1 MNRRIVLILLALAA
15 TIAAAHA
22 QKMTETYHQDSL
34 LIDVE
39 TQEVVVQASPC
50 LRRGDRNIYFPTAQ
64 QKQLS
69 TNALGLLE
77 KMQLNGL

>member
-39 TQEVVVQASPC
+39 TQEVVPASGAATGTSISLPHSRSSFPPTHWDC
-50 LRRGDRNIYFPTAQ
+50 WRRCSSTAC
-64 QKQLS
+64 K
-69 TNALGLLE
+69 
-77 KMQLNGL
+77 